1 MGGIALA
8 HILIAEDEI
17 GVAHLAA
24 TLCQIWGHTV
34 TLAGHG
40 EEALEHLARERFDLL
55 LSDARMP
62 FMDGITLAYIL
73 RKSPLHHDLAI
84 VGLTAGSE
92 EDRALFYRAGA
103 DVVIEKPYEIDAL
116 LQAIDQ
122 VLMAR
127 RRAS

>member
-1 MGGIALA
+1 LA

-17 GVAHLAA
+17 GVAQLAA

-34 TLAGHG
+34 LVVGHG
-40 EEALEHLARERFDLL
+40 EEALECMGRERFDLL

-73 RKSPLHHDLAI
+73 RKSQVHHDLPI
-84 VGLTAGSE
+84 VGLTAGT
-92 EDRALFYRAGA
+92 EDERSLFYRAGA
-103 DVVIEKPYEIDAL
+103 DVVLEKPYEIDAL
-116 LQAIDQ
+116 RQAIDQ
-122 VLMAR
+122 VLGAR

>member
-1 MGGIALA
+1 MA

-17 GVAHLAA
+17 GVAHLAS

-34 TLAGHG
+34 TLAEHG
-40 EEALEHLARERFDLL
+40 EEALEYLGHDGCDLL

-73 RKSPLHHDLAI
+73 RKSRRHHDLPI
-84 VGLTAGSE
+84 VGLTASSDE
-92 EDRALFYRAGA
+92 ERALFYGAGA
-103 DVVIEKPYEIDAL
+103 DVVLEKPYEIEAL
-116 LQAIDQ
+116 RQAIDQ
-122 VLMAR
+122 VLAAR

>member
-1 MGGIALA
+1 MA

-17 GVAHLAA
+17 GVAQLAA

-34 TLAGHG
+34 TLVGHG
-40 EEALEHLARERFDLL
+40 EEALECLGRDRFDLL

-73 RKSPLHHDLAI
+73 RKSQVHRDLPI
-84 VGLTAGSE
+84 VGLTASSDE
-92 EDRALFYRAGA
+92 ERALFYGAGA
-103 DVVIEKPYEIDAL
+103 DVVLEKPYEIDAL
-116 LQAIDQ
+116 RLAIDQ
-122 VLMAR
+122 VLTAR